1 MTKSDL
7 YLEMLPKLAA
17 YLNGAG
23 LMTATELTDFTDDL
37 AFTRNEQACDKL
49 LALTNIGPF
58 RKVVQYLKD
67 GLTDTSDLTVAQ
79 QLRKR
84 AVTIDENKKRLA
96 DISYY
101 TNQRAVITAKA
112 IATMMT
118 LPDDADYD
126 SRRFHVIE
134 MIWLKQ
140 KDNVAELQ
148 HLWETVAG
156 QHQDEYYIFTNDPD
170 NEETD
175 WRQYA
180 YCYFC
185 YVNERSF
192 KRPSVLLYTASLP
205 YAASITYEAGN
216 KYEQYFDAYNV
227 MNESKYADD
236 ILLRYLRMYQVL
248 EYFGYRRILADV
260 TKGNIREN
268 GFVRNVINKTNGRT
282 NNESNEIKKGISDLL
297 PNLASVG
304 TTVGVFNA
312 ADITPAMVTFIKDK
326 LLLPKYQFDDG
337 HLWEVIYKLRNCIVH
352 NKESELHFTYANT
365 EVYADGID
373 LMRKI
378 VEKMEP
384 EIVKVINDPAITG
397 LEFDK
402 QFEAVY

>member
-1 MTKSDL
+1 MT
-7 YLEMLPKLAA
+7 
-17 YLNGAG
+17 
-23 LMTATELTDFTDDL
+23 TAELTDF
-37 AFTRNEQACDKL
+37 NEMMSFNKYPQACNKL
-49 LALTNIGPF
+49 MTLPNIGPF

-67 GLTDTSDLTVAQ
+67 GLTDTSDLTVALP
-79 QLRKR
+79 LRKR
-84 AVTIDENKKRLA
+84 KVAIDENKKRLA

-118 LPDDADYD
+118 LPDEEDYD

-134 MIWLKQ
+134 MLWLKQ
-140 KDNVAELQ
+140 KDNAADLQ
-148 HLWETVAG
+148 HLWETING
-156 QHQDEYYIFTNDPD
+156 QHQDEYYILTNEPD

-205 YAASITYEAGN
+205 YAASITYETGN

-268 GFVRNVINKTNGRT
+268 GFVRNVISKTNGRT

-297 PNLASVG
+297 PSLATIG
-304 TTVGVFNA
+304 ATVGVFNA

-365 EVYADGID
+365 EVYSDGID
-373 LMRKI
+373 LMKKI

-384 EIVKVINDPAITG
+384 EIVKVINDPAVTG
-397 LEFDK
+397 LEFDR

>member
-7 YLEMLPKLAA
+7 YLELLPKLAA

-23 LMTATELTDFTDDL
+23 RMTAAELTDF
-37 AFTRNEQACDKL
+37 NEDMSFNKYPQACDKL
-49 LALTNIGPF
+49 LNLANIGPY
-58 RKVVQYLKD
+58 RKVAQYLKD
-67 GLTDTSDLTVAQ
+67 GLADTSDLTVALP
-79 QLRKR
+79 LRKR
-84 AVTIDENKKRLA
+84 EVSIDENKKRLA

-101 TNQRAVITAKA
+101 NNHRAVITAKA
-112 IATMMT
+112 ISAMMT
-118 LPDDADYD
+118 QPDDADYD

-140 KDNVAELQ
+140 KDTVADLQ
-148 HLWETVAG
+148 HLWETMDG
-156 QHQDEYYIFTNDPD
+156 QHQVEYYIFTNDAD
-170 NEETD
+170 DAETD

-180 YCYFC
+180 YCYLC

-192 KRPSVLLYTASLP
+192 KRPSVLSYTASLP
-205 YAASITYEAGN
+205 YATSITYEAGN

-268 GFVRNVINKTNGRT
+268 GFVRNVISKTNGRT

-297 PNLASVG
+297 PNLATSG
-304 TTVGVFNA
+304 ATAGVFDS

-337 HLWEVIYKLRNCIVH
+337 HLWDVIYKLRNCIVH

-365 EVYADGID
+365 DVYADGID

-397 LEFDK
+397 LEFSK
-402 QFEAVY
+402 QFEAMF

>member
-1 MTKSDL
+1 MTKCDL
-7 YLEMLPKLAA
+7 YLEILPKLAT
-17 YLNGAG
+17 YLNGVG
-23 LMTATELTDFTDDL
+23 RMTTAELTDFNEDIL
-37 AFTRNEQACDKL
+37 FTRNEQACDRL

-67 GLTDTSDLTVAQ
+67 GLTDTSNLTVALS
-79 QLRKR
+79 LRTR
-84 AVTIDENKKRLA
+84 EVSITENKKRLA
-96 DISYY
+96 DVSYY
-101 TNQRAVITAKA
+101 TSQRAVITAKA
-112 IATMMT
+112 INTMMAQSV
-118 LPDDADYD
+118 DADYD

-134 MIWLKQ
+134 MIWLKH
-140 KDNVAELQ
+140 KDDAANLQ

-170 NEETD
+170 DEKTD
-175 WRQYA
+175 WKQYA

-192 KRPSVLLYTASLP
+192 KRPSVLSFTASKP
-205 YAASITYEAGN
+205 YAPSITYEAGN

-268 GFVRNVINKTNGRT
+268 GFVRNVISRTNGRS
-282 NNESNEIKKGISDLL
+282 NSESNEIKKGISDLL
-297 PNLASVG
+297 PNLATSG
-304 TTVGVFNA
+304 ATVGIFNP
-312 ADITPAMVTFIKDK
+312 ADITPAMVTFIKNK

-373 LMRKI
+373 LMKKI

-384 EIVKVINDPAITG
+384 EIVKVINDPSITG
-397 LEFDK
+397 LEFDN